1 MASPQEMYG
10 KTYNLLNSPALAPAE
25 EFFSNCLWLLF
36 YDEVT
41 FVSFYWKFLM
51 KNGLDSE
58 HESIYHNTFPP
69 ILYKFYVAHTYVTQ
83 HEKTGIMYTK
93 YIYSYY
99 GTYLLYCKNI
109 SKSSGKLD

>member
-1 MASPQEMYG
+1 MASPQG
-10 KTYNLLNSPALAPAE
+10 KLTTFSTPQHWLRLRNFSPIV
-25 EFFSNCLWLLF
+25 SGF
-36 YDEVT
+36 YDDVT

-58 HESIYHNTFPP
+58 HESIYYNTFPP
-69 ILYKFYVAHTYVTQ
+69 ILYKFYVAHTYVTR

-93 YIYSYY
+93 YISSYY
-99 GTYLLYCKNI
+99 GTYLLYCINI